1 MATMIVKFD
10 NHDEKLIQAFE
21 TFLSNINSVKYELL
35 NKEENELLD
44 DIYSLKESIK
54 DIKDGKGYKTGEYIQ
69 LND

>member
-10 NHDEKLIQAFE
+10 NHDKKLLQAFE

-35 NKEENELLD
+35 NEEENELLD

-54 DIKDGKGYKTGEYIQ
+54 DIKDGKGYKTREYIQ
-69 LND
+69 IND

>member
-1 MATMIVKFD
+1 MATMLVKF
-10 NHDEKLIQAFE
+10 NSHDKKLLEAFE

-35 NKEENELLD
+35 NEEENELLD
-44 DIYSLKESIK
+44 DIYSLKESIQ

>member
-10 NHDEKLIQAFE
+10 NNDKKLLQAFE

-35 NKEENELLD
+35 NEEENKLLD

-54 DIKDGKGYKTGEYIQ
+54 DIKDGKGYKTREYIQ
-69 LND
+69 IND